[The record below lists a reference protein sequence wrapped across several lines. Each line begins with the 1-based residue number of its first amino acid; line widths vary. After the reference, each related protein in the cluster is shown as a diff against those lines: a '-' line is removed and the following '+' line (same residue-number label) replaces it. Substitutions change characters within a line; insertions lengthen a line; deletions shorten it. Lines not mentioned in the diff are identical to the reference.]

1 MPPPCPLWNQVL
13 ETTQRALRAGA
24 LQPIPTAC
32 QFVEDGGVHFLV
44 RVVDNLGRKERDR
57 AAAAN
62 PSSAPRPNPFLP
74 YDPALYV
81 ADASPTHVCLLNKF
95 NVVEHHLLIVTR
107 HFEHQDTCLTRA
119 DWEAWW
125 TCLAEYDGLGFY
137 NGGTL
142 AGASQ
147 PHKHLQLVP
156 LPLAPVGNAV
166 KDLEFEKDG
175 CKTVAEVA
183 RLREAN
189 PIGPDSGESGY
200 EGPSRRCPVGP
211 RLPVEP
217 LLADAEIVDGVGRCP
232 QLPFAH
238 RFARLDPALA
248 VPPAQAAQVA
258 QGLYQQMLEDLGLTI
273 TPPPD
278 GIVCG
283 AYNLLVTREWMLL
296 VPRRHEYVADVSLN
310 ALAFAGALLV
320 RDRDQ
325 LEALKRY
332 GLVAALQHAAG
343 LP

>member
-1 MPPPCPLWNQVL
+1 MPQPHPLWNQVL

-32 QFVEDGGVHFLV
+32 QFVADGGVHFLV

-62 PSSAPRPNPFLP
+62 SSSAPRPNPFLP

-107 HFEHQDTCLTRA
+107 HFEHQDTALTRA
-119 DWEAWW
+119 DWVALW

-156 LPLAPVGNAV
+156 LPLAPA
-166 KDLEFEKDG
+166 
-175 CKTVAEVA
+175 
-183 RLREAN
+183 
-189 PIGPDSGESGY
+189 
-200 EGPSRRCPVGP
+200 GP
-211 RLPVEP
+211 RLPLEP
-217 LLADAEIVDGVGRCP
+217 LLADAEIADGVGRCP
-232 QLPFAH
+232 QLPFTH
-238 RFARLDPALA
+238 RFARLDPAAA
-248 VPPAQAAQVA
+248 VLPAQAAQVV
-258 QGLYQQMLEDLGLTI
+258 QGLYRRMLEDLGLTI
-273 TPPPD
+273 TPPPE
-278 GIVCG
+278 GRVSG
-283 AYNLLVTREWMLL
+283 AYNLLVTRQWMLL
-296 VPRRHEYVADVSLN
+296 VPRRHECVADVSLN

-325 LEALKRY
+325 LEAVKRH